1 MSTEASGGTEFVG
14 ADDPKLLREAVRR
27 AVDYRGDVTVRCVD
41 GREVSGYAFDARLR
55 EAGDGALDQNFEADE
70 ELRLL
75 KSDSNDR
82 LRIRLVEISAIGC
95 TGKDAASGKTWE
107 NWVRRYA
114 EKKLAGEAA
123 SIESEAL

>member
-1 MSTEASGGTEFVG
+1 MNNDASGGPEFVG
-14 ADDPKLLREAVRR
+14 ADDPTLLREAVRR

-41 GREVSGYAFDARLR
+41 GREISGYAFDARLR
-55 EAGDGALDQNFEADE
+55 EAGTGAVDQNLEASE
-70 ELRLL
+70 ELRVL
-75 KSDSNDR
+75 KTDTNDR
-82 LRIRLVEISAIGC
+82 LRIQLIEISAIGC